1 MGDFFSASQFGADQ
15 PVRVGA
21 RSHDAGFELSVS
33 NGGTPIPADK
43 LARLFQPFS
52 RDSDS
57 ALQPG
62 LGLGLYIAAEIA
74 RAHRGTLSVT
84 STAAGT
90 CFAFH
95 LLPPAV
101 LPADLRGIAAVPGA
115 RAPVPG

>member
-1 MGDFFSASQFGADQ
+1 M
-15 PVRVGA
+15 RVGA
-21 RSHDAGFELSVS
+21 HSHDAGFELSVS
-33 NGGTPIPADK
+33 SGGAPFPADK
-43 LARLFQPFS
+43 LARLLQPFS

-57 ALQPG
+57 ALQLG

-84 STAAGT
+84 SIAAGT

-95 LLPPAV
+95 LPPPAV
-101 LPADLRGIAAVPGA
+101 PPADLRGIAAVPGA